1 MRGRDVLR
9 DEIGLRHRSL
19 EHNGRHRVRR
29 STRSPRPAMRAGLA
43 ALTGGAL
50 VAAMLASSVASASA
64 DEGPR
69 SSSVTVAAKGDDNEP
84 KKVSNGRAPRV
95 TEEDLADDGLLPW
108 ESQAAADIRGY
119 RASLYTGAFHD
130 KRFDQYRLCVV
141 QRESGGRYDLTT
153 GTFHGAY
160 QFGGAYN
167 TSSRVAD
174 RMRAE
179 LVAEYGSEATVEL
192 NRLAR
197 TPIYS
202 WNRYW
207 QDAAFWT
214 TFNRGAGWRQWSAEW
229 GASWNCDHRAN
240 AERGWPR
247 SSLRN
252 FEPIKKGGESVP
264 ASTRST
270 RSTAAHAVVTTAST
284 REPRVVQKR
293 FGRSPHSLGS
303 PDYSRWL
310 AKKYIRAEYGWKLQE
325 FRALNK
331 MWWRES
337 NWRYEV
343 VNWHPRGPWY
353 GLGQVNGGFINGQGY
368 SIEEYRNT
376 PYFQIVVGAAYIKYR
391 YGSPSAA
398 WQFWLANGWY

>member
-1 MRGRDVLR
+1 MRDCDVLR
-9 DEIGLRHRSL
+9 DEKGSRHRSL
-19 EHNGRHRVRR
+19 EPNGRYRVRR
-29 STRSPRPAMRAGLA
+29 STRSLRPAMRAGLA
-43 ALTGGAL
+43 TLTGGAL
-50 VAAMLASSVASASA
+50 VAAMLATSVSPAAA
-64 DEGPR
+64 DEGAPTA
-69 SSSVTVAAKGDDNEP
+69 SVTGATTSADDEP
-84 KKVSNGRAPRV
+84 EKVSNGRAPRV
-95 TEEDLADDGLLPW
+95 TEEAPVNDGLLPW
-108 ESQAAADIRGY
+108 ESRAAEDIRGY
-119 RASLYTGAFHD
+119 RASLYTGDYFD

-153 GTFHGAY
+153 GRFHGAY

-167 TSSRVAD
+167 TPSRVAE
-174 RMRAE
+174 RLRAE
-179 LVAEYGSEATVEL
+179 LVAEYGSQAAAEI

-197 TPIYS
+197 TPIYN

-229 GASWNCDHRAN
+229 GASWNCNHRAN

-252 FEPIKKGGESVP
+252 FEPIKKGGEAVP
-264 ASTRST
+264 ASTQST
-270 RSTAAHAVVTTAST
+270 RSAAANAVVTPSST
-284 REPRVVQKR
+284 REPRLVQKR
-293 FGRSPHSLGS
+293 FGRSPHALGS

-310 AKKYIRAEYGWKLQE
+310 AKKYISSEYGWKLQE

-353 GLGQVNGGFINGQGY
+353 GLGQVNGGFIRSQGY
-368 SIEEYRNT
+368 TIETYRST
-376 PYFQIVVGAAYIKYR
+376 PYAQIVVGAAYIKYR

-398 WQFWLANGWY
+398 WKFWRANGWY